1 MRAGRLLGLLGVM
14 MVHTAVLAG
23 PRSGAARLG
32 SLLFHDP
39 SLSASG
45 RQSCASCHDPANAF
59 AAPRSAGVVMYGG
72 LALDQPGLRTVPSLR
87 YLDHTPRFT
96 RHYYVSGARESEDRG
111 PAGGFMRDGRADN
124 LRAQAL
130 LPMFDPVEMANSNVA
145 QLARRLRATPYF
157 NEFRQLYA
165 AGKPLADDE
174 LVDRAAEAL
183 ERYQLEDPAFHP
195 YSSRYDQF
203 LAGKLELSAQELRG
217 LRLFVDPAK
226 GNCAECHPHAS
237 GAGGRA
243 PAFTDFSFHAL
254 GVPRNPAIPANAER
268 HFYDLGLCGPR
279 RRDLQ
284 GERNYCGFF
293 KTPSLRNVAR
303 RRFLFHNGRVTT
315 LAEAVRFY
323 VERDRLPTLW
333 YPPVVGTSLPYDDLP
348 VDLRGN
354 VDRSDAPF
362 NWRAGEPPALDA
374 AEVED
379 VVAFLQTLSDTN

>member
-1 MRAGRLLGLLGVM
+1 MRAGHLLGLLGVM
-14 MVHTAVLAG
+14 MVHTAVLAE
-23 PRSGAARLG
+23 PLSGAARLG
-32 SLLFHDP
+32 SLLFHDR

-45 RQSCASCHDPANAF
+45 RQSCASCHDPSNAF
-59 AAPRSAGVVMYGG
+59 AAPRTAGVVMYGG
-72 LALDQPGLRTVPSLR
+72 PALDQPGLRTVPSLR

-130 LPMFDPVEMANSNVA
+130 LPLLDPVEMANGNVT

-157 NEFRQLYA
+157 NEFLQLYG

-174 LVDRAAEAL
+174 LVDHAAGAL

-254 GVPRNPAIPANAER
+254 GVPRNPGIPANAVR
-268 HFYDLGLCGPR
+268 QFFDLGLCGPR

-303 RRFLFHNGRVTT
+303 RRFLFHNGRATT

-333 YPPVVGTSLPYDDLP
+333 YPRVAGASMPYDDLP

-354 VDRSDAPF
+354 VNSSDAPF

>member
-1 MRAGRLLGLLGVM
+1 MNAGRWLGLLGVM
-14 MVHTAVLAG
+14 IVPVAWPADSLSDIG
-23 PRSGAARLG
+23 RLG
-32 SLLFHDP
+32 KLLFSDA

-59 AAPRSAGVVMYGG
+59 AAPRTAGVVMYGG
-72 LALDQPGLRTVPSLR
+72 PALDQPGLRTVPSLR

-96 RHYYVSGARESEDRG
+96 RHYYVSSARESEDRG
-111 PAGGFMRDGRADN
+111 PTGGFMRDGRADN

-130 LPMFDPVEMANSNVA
+130 LPLLDPVEMANSNVA

-157 NEFRQLYA
+157 SDFRQLYGA
-165 AGKPLADDE
+165 ERLLADDE
-174 LVDRAAEAL
+174 LVDHAAEAL

-226 GNCAECHPHAS
+226 GNCAACHPQAS
-237 GAGGRA
+237 GVGGRA

-254 GVPRNPAIPANAER
+254 GVPRNPGIPANAER
-268 HFYDLGLCGPR
+268 QFFDLGLCGPR
-279 RRDLQ
+279 RLDLQ
-284 GERNYCGFF
+284 AERNYCGFF

-303 RRFLFHNGRVTT
+303 RRFLFHNGRATT

-323 VERDRLPTLW
+323 VERDRLPQLW
-333 YPPVVGTSLPYDDLP
+333 YPRVAGAALPYDDLP
-348 VDLRGN
+348 VGLRGN
-354 VDRSDAPF
+354 VNSSDAPF
-362 NWRAGEPPALDA
+362 NWRTGEPPPLDA

-379 VVAFLQTLSDTN
+379 LVAFLQTLSDTN

>member
-1 MRAGRLLGLLGVM
+1 
-14 MVHTAVLAG
+14 
-23 PRSGAARLG
+23 
-32 SLLFHDP
+32 
-39 SLSASG
+39 
-45 RQSCASCHDPANAF
+45 
-59 AAPRSAGVVMYGG
+59 
-72 LALDQPGLRTVPSLR
+72 
-87 YLDHTPRFT
+87 
-96 RHYYVSGARESEDRG
+96 
-111 PAGGFMRDGRADN
+111 
-124 LRAQAL
+124 
-130 LPMFDPVEMANSNVA
+130 
-145 QLARRLRATPYF
+145 
-157 NEFRQLYA
+157 
-165 AGKPLADDE
+165 
-174 LVDRAAEAL
+174 
-183 ERYQLEDPAFHP
+183 
-195 YSSRYDQF
+195 
-203 LAGKLELSAQELRG
+203 
-217 LRLFVDPAK
+217 
-226 GNCAECHPHAS
+226 
-237 GAGGRA
+237 
-243 PAFTDFSFHAL
+243 
-254 GVPRNPAIPANAER
+254 VPRNPAIPANAER